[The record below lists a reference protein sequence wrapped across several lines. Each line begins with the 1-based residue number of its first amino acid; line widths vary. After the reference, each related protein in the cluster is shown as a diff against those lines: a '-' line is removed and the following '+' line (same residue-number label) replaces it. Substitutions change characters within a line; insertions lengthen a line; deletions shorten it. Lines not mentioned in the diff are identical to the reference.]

1 MKVWMDFTCPF
12 CLIGLKRMK
21 EALEDSKLESF
32 KLSAFRLSPEL
43 KDNVNYIENLSK
55 KYNVS
60 MEKALQMT
68 MGPTNTLKSEGLDVD
83 FSKID
88 ELNTTKAHMLLKNF
102 ENDKK
107 YLDLAYE
114 IFTAYF
120 VEAKNI
126 NDEKVLQEVLNKLKL
141 NGDVENILNDD
152 ALLEKVLKDSEIAKS
167 EGINLIPTI
176 VLSSGERI
184 EGSQSTENYVEIMNS
199 EVR

>member
-21 EALEDSKLESF
+21 EALKDSKLESF

-43 KDNVNYIENLSK
+43 KENVNYMESLSK

-60 MEKALQMT
+60 MEKAMQMT
-68 MGPTNTLKSEGLDVD
+68 MGPTNTLKGEGLDVD
-83 FSKID
+83 FSKIE

-102 ENDKK
+102 ENDEK

-126 NDEKVLQEVLNKLKL
+126 NDEKVLQEVLNKLDL
-141 NGDVENILNDD
+141 NGDVENILKDD
-152 ALLEKVLKDSEIAKS
+152 TLLEKVLEDSKIAKS

-176 VLSSGERI
+176 VLSSGEKI
-184 EGSQSTENYVEIMNS
+184 EGSQSTENYLEIMNF
-199 EVR
+199 EAK

>member
-12 CLIGLKRMK
+12 CLIGFKRMK
-21 EALEDSKLESF
+21 EALKDSKLESF
-32 KLSAFRLSPEL
+32 KLSAFRLSPKL
-43 KDNVNYIENLSK
+43 KENVNYIESLSK
-55 KYNVS
+55 KYNVN
-60 MEKALQMT
+60 MEKAMQMT

-83 FSKID
+83 FSKIE

-102 ENDKK
+102 ENDEK

-126 NDEKVLQEVLNKLKL
+126 NDEKVLQEVLNKLDL
-141 NGDVENILNDD
+141 NGDVENILKDD
-152 ALLEKVLKDSEIAKS
+152 TLLEKVLEDSKIAKS

-176 VLSSGERI
+176 VLSSGEKI
-184 EGSQSTENYVEIMNS
+184 EGSQSTENYLEIMNF
-199 EVR
+199 EAK

>member
-21 EALEDSKLESF
+21 EALKDSKLESF
-32 KLSAFRLSPEL
+32 KLSAFRLSPKL
-43 KDNVNYIENLSK
+43 KENVNYIESLSK
-55 KYNVS
+55 KYNVN
-60 MEKALQMT
+60 MEKAMQMT

-102 ENDKK
+102 ENDEK

-126 NDEKVLQEVLNKLKL
+126 NDEKVLQEVLNKLDL
-141 NGDVENILNDD
+141 NGDVENILKDD
-152 ALLEKVLKDSEIAKS
+152 TLLEKVLEDSKIAKS

-176 VLSSGERI
+176 VLSSGEKI
-184 EGSQSTENYVEIMNS
+184 EGSQSIENYLEIMNF
-199 EVR
+199 EAK

>member
-43 KDNVNYIENLSK
+43 KDNVNYVENLSK

-107 YLDLAYE
+107 YIDLAYE

-126 NDEKVLQEVLNKLKL
+126 NDEKVLQEVLNKLELK
-141 NGDVENILNDD
+141 GDVENILNDD

-176 VLSSGERI
+176 VLSSGEKI
-184 EGSQSTENYVEIMNS
+184 EGSQSKENYVEIMNS

>member
-21 EALEDSKLESF
+21 EALKDSKLESF

-43 KDNVNYIENLSK
+43 KENVNYIESLSK
-55 KYNVS
+55 KYNVN
-60 MEKALQMT
+60 MEKAMQMT

-83 FSKID
+83 FSKIE

-102 ENDKK
+102 ENDEK

-126 NDEKVLQEVLNKLKL
+126 NDEKVLQEVLNKLEL
-141 NGDVENILNDD
+141 NGDVENILEDNT
-152 ALLEKVLKDSEIAKS
+152 LLEKVLEDSKIAKS

-176 VLSSGERI
+176 VLSSGEKI
-184 EGSQSTENYVEIMNS
+184 EGSQSTENYLEIMNF
-199 EVR
+199 EAK

>member
-21 EALEDSKLESF
+21 EALKDSKLESF

-43 KDNVNYIENLSK
+43 KENVNYIESLSK
-55 KYNVS
+55 KYNVN
-60 MEKALQMT
+60 MEKAMQMT

-83 FSKID
+83 FLKID

-102 ENDKK
+102 ENDEK

-114 IFTAYF
+114 IFTTYF

-126 NDEKVLQEVLNKLKL
+126 NDEKVLQEVLNKLDL
-141 NGDVENILNDD
+141 NGDVESILKNDI
-152 ALLEKVLKDSEIAKS
+152 LLEKVLEDSETAKS

-176 VLSSGERI
+176 VLSSGEKI
-184 EGSQSTENYVEIMNS
+184 EGSQSTENYLEIMNF

>member
-21 EALEDSKLESF
+21 EALKDSKLESF

-43 KDNVNYIENLSK
+43 KENVNYIESLSK
-55 KYNVS
+55 KYNVN
-60 MEKALQMT
+60 MEKAMQMT

-83 FSKID
+83 FLKID

-102 ENDKK
+102 ENDEK

-114 IFTAYF
+114 IFTTYF

-126 NDEKVLQEVLNKLKL
+126 NDEKVLQEVLNKLDL
-141 NGDVENILNDD
+141 NGDVESILKNDI
-152 ALLEKVLKDSEIAKS
+152 LLEKVLEDSETAKS

-176 VLSSGERI
+176 VLSSGEKI
-184 EGSQSTENYVEIMNS
+184 EGSQSTENYLEIMNF
-199 EVR
+199 EAK

>member
-21 EALEDSKLESF
+21 EALKDSKLESF
-32 KLSAFRLSPEL
+32 TLSSFRLSPEL
-43 KDNVNYIENLSK
+43 KDNVNYVENLSK

-60 MEKALQMT
+60 MEKAMQMT

-102 ENDKK
+102 ENDEK

-114 IFTAYF
+114 IFTTYF

-126 NDEKVLQEVLNKLKL
+126 NDEKVLQDILNKLKL
-141 NGDVENILNDD
+141 DGHVENILNDNT
-152 ALLEKVLKDSEIAKS
+152 LLRKVEEDRKIANA

-176 VLSSGERI
+176 VLSSGEKI
-184 EGSQSTENYVEIMNS
+184 EGSQSTENYIEIMNG

>member
-21 EALEDSKLESF
+21 EALKDSKLESF

-43 KDNVNYIENLSK
+43 KENVNYMESLSK

-60 MEKALQMT
+60 MEKAMQMT
-68 MGPTNTLKSEGLDVD
+68 MGPTNTLKDEGLDVD

-102 ENDKK
+102 ENDEK
-107 YLDLAYE
+107 YLDLSYE
-114 IFTAYF
+114 IFTTYF

-141 NGDVENILNDD
+141 DGDVKSILNDD
-152 ALLEKVLKDSEIAKS
+152 ELLNKVLNDTKLAKS

-176 VLSSGERI
+176 VLNSGEKV
-184 EGSQSTENYVEIMNS
+184 EGSQSTENYLEIMNS
-199 EVR
+199 EIR

>member
-21 EALEDSKLESF
+21 EALKDSKLESF
-32 KLSAFRLSPEL
+32 KLSAFRLSPKL
-43 KDNVNYIENLSK
+43 KENVNYIESLSK
-55 KYNVS
+55 KYNVN
-60 MEKALQMT
+60 MEKAMQMT

-102 ENDKK
+102 ENDEK

-126 NDEKVLQEVLNKLKL
+126 NDEKVLQEVLNKLEL
-141 NGDVENILNDD
+141 NGDVENILKNDT
-152 ALLEKVLKDSEIAKS
+152 LLEKVLEDSKIAKS

-176 VLSSGERI
+176 VLSSGEKI
-184 EGSQSTENYVEIMNS
+184 EGSQSTENYLEIMNF
-199 EVR
+199 EAK

>member
-21 EALEDSKLESF
+21 EALKDSKLESF

-43 KDNVNYIENLSK
+43 KDNVNYVENLSK

-60 MEKALQMT
+60 IEKALQMT

-126 NDEKVLQEVLNKLKL
+126 NDEKVLQEVLNKLEL

-152 ALLEKVLKDSEIAKS
+152 TLLEKVLKDSEIAKS

-176 VLSSGERI
+176 VLSSGEKI
-184 EGSQSTENYVEIMNS
+184 EGSQSTENYIEIMNG

>member
-21 EALEDSKLESF
+21 EALKDSKLESF

-43 KDNVNYIENLSK
+43 KDNVNYVKNLSK

-126 NDEKVLQEVLNKLKL
+126 NDENVLQEVLNKLKL
-141 NGDVENILNDD
+141 DGDVEKILNDD
-152 ALLEKVLKDSEIAKS
+152 TLLRKVEEDRKIANA

-176 VLSSGERI
+176 VLSSGEKI
-184 EGSQSTENYVEIMNS
+184 EGSQSTENYLEIMNR

>member
-21 EALEDSKLESF
+21 EALKDSKLESF
-32 KLSAFRLSPEL
+32 KLSAFRLSPKL
-43 KDNVNYIENLSK
+43 KENVNYIESLSK
-55 KYNVS
+55 KYNVN
-60 MEKALQMT
+60 MEKAMQMT

-102 ENDKK
+102 ENDEK

-126 NDEKVLQEVLNKLKL
+126 NDEKVLQEVLNKLEL
-141 NGDVENILNDD
+141 NGDVENILEDNT
-152 ALLEKVLKDSEIAKS
+152 LLEKVLEDSKIAKS

-176 VLSSGERI
+176 VLSSGEKI
-184 EGSQSTENYVEIMNS
+184 EGSQSIENYLEIMNF
-199 EVR
+199 EAK

>member
-21 EALEDSKLESF
+21 EALKDSKLGGF
-32 KLSAFRLSPEL
+32 KLSSFRLSPKL
-43 KDNVNYIENLSK
+43 KENVNYIESLSK
-55 KYNVS
+55 KYNVN
-60 MEKALQMT
+60 MEKAMQMT

-83 FSKID
+83 FLKID

-102 ENDKK
+102 ENDEK

-126 NDEKVLQEVLNKLKL
+126 NDEKVLQEVLNKLEL
-141 NGDVENILNDD
+141 NGDVENILKNDT
-152 ALLEKVLKDSEIAKS
+152 LLEKVLEDSKIAKS

-176 VLSSGERI
+176 VLSSGEKI
-184 EGSQSTENYVEIMNS
+184 EGSQSTENYLEIMNF
-199 EVR
+199 EAK

>member
-21 EALEDSKLESF
+21 EALKDSKLESF
-32 KLSAFRLSPEL
+32 KLSAFRLSPKL
-43 KDNVNYIENLSK
+43 KENVNYIESLSK
-55 KYNVS
+55 KYNVN
-60 MEKALQMT
+60 MEKAMQMT

-83 FSKID
+83 FLKID

-102 ENDKK
+102 ENDEK

-114 IFTAYF
+114 IFTTYF

-126 NDEKVLQEVLNKLKL
+126 NDEKVLQEVLNKLDL
-141 NGDVENILNDD
+141 NGDVESILKNDI
-152 ALLEKVLKDSEIAKS
+152 LLEKVLEDSETAKS

-176 VLSSGERI
+176 VLSSGEKI
-184 EGSQSTENYVEIMNS
+184 EGSQSTENYLEIMNF
-199 EVR
+199 EAK

>member
-21 EALEDSKLESF
+21 EALKDSKLESF

-43 KDNVNYIENLSK
+43 KENVNYIESLSK
-55 KYNVS
+55 KYNVN
-60 MEKALQMT
+60 MEKAMQMT

-102 ENDKK
+102 ENYEK

-120 VEAKNI
+120 VGAKNI
-126 NDEKVLQEVLNKLKL
+126 NDEKVLQEVLNKLEL
-141 NGDVENILNDD
+141 NGDVENILKNDT
-152 ALLEKVLKDSEIAKS
+152 LLEKVLEDSKIAKS

-176 VLSSGERI
+176 VLSSGEKI
-184 EGSQSTENYVEIMNS
+184 EGSQSTENYLEIMNF
-199 EVR
+199 EAK